1 MLASA
6 PTLEKLSF
14 DRVRSALAE
23 RTATFMGGEL
33 ALALVPHAGE
43 AAAERA
49 LDRVQEVADGGY
61 LALGGI
67 EDVRPLVR
75 RVREGHMLSGQ
86 EVLSVAYTL
95 DGAATLRRAI
105 LTSERAALGELALE
119 IGTFDGVL
127 RLVREQLDPDGNVRD
142 DATPKLYDIRRRL
155 NPMRGRIRERLTRL
169 LEQYA
174 EYVQD
179 PIITLRR
186 ERYVIPIRANHQGR
200 VPGLALDRSD
210 SGATVFI
217 EPASV
222 VDLNNELAL
231 LEMEERDE
239 VRRILLALGRRL
251 ADEPRLDGSL
261 EVVAQLDLVNASARL
276 AEDWRLARPAFDPA
290 GRVRLRGARHPL
302 VQGCVPNDI
311 DLDADQRLLVVT
323 GPNAGGKTVLIKT
336 VGVAAAMAYAGLFVA
351 ADAATPPLLPR
362 VSALL
367 CDIGDE
373 QSIEASLSTYAG
385 HLKNLRAITESADEH
400 TLVLVDELGSGTDPD
415 EGAAISQ
422 AILERIVASGAR
434 GLITTHLAPLK
445 VFASETPG
453 VVNGAMRFDLEALA
467 PTYQLVMGQPGR
479 SYALAIAERLGLDG
493 RLLARAADLLGP
505 EGERLEGLLLA
516 LEDRREELEREL
528 AAARAANDR
537 AVSEAELL
545 RDQIARLR
553 AGEAALMAAAAQRAD
568 ELLKDTMQQAARLKR
583 SAREEPTSRSRAL
596 EEIGKLRRQARAVAQ
611 GARSGADAA
620 PRGASAAARAAAPAE
635 DPFALGARVFVESY
649 GAEGP
654 VLERRGDHLVVQ
666 LGLVKV
672 EVDAGDCRPVAVRP
686 STQGKQR
693 PVAPAAP
700 ALPAELNLRGERVEA
715 GLELLRDFLLEAHA
729 MKLESVRILHGK
741 GTGTLR
747 DAVRNYLKSDRTV
760 ERFEDAVPYE
770 GGHGV
775 TVAYLRH

>member
-1 MLASA
+1 MFVAA
-6 PTLEKLSF
+6 ATLERLSF

-23 RTATFMGGEL
+23 RTATFMGTEL
-33 ALALVPHAGE
+33 AEELAPYPEE
-43 AAAERA
+43 ATAVTA
-49 LDRVQEVADGGY
+49 LDRVQEVVEGGY

-75 RVREGHMLSGQ
+75 RVREGQLLTGP

-105 LTSERAALGELALE
+105 ITSERPALGELALE

-155 NPMRGRIRERLTRL
+155 NPMRGRIRDRLTRL

-186 ERYVIPIRANHQGR
+186 ERYVIPIRANHQAR

-217 EPASV
+217 EPAAV

-251 ADEPRLDGSL
+251 AEEPRLDESL
-261 EVVAQLDLVNASARL
+261 AVVARLDLINASARL

-290 GRVRLRGARHPL
+290 GRIRLHGARHPL
-302 VQGCVPNDI
+302 VHDCVPNDVA
-311 DLDADQRLLVVT
+311 LDAGRRLLVVT

-336 VGVAAAMAYAGLFVA
+336 VGVAAVMAGAGLFVA
-351 ADAATPPLLPR
+351 ADRAPQPLLPR
-362 VSALL
+362 TQALL
-367 CDIGDE
+367 TDIGDE

-400 TLVLVDELGSGTDPD
+400 TLVLIDELGSGTDPD

-422 AILERIVASGAR
+422 AILEQVVASGAR
-434 GLITTHLAPLK
+434 GLVTTHLAPLK

-453 VVNGAMRFDLEALA
+453 VLNAAMRFDLEALA
-467 PTYQLVMGQPGR
+467 PTYQLVVGQPGR
-479 SYALAIAERLGLDG
+479 SYALAIAERLGLG
-493 RLLARAADLLGP
+493 RALLERAAQLLGP
-505 EGERLEGLLLA
+505 EGERLESLLLA
-516 LEDRREELEREL
+516 LEDKREELEREL
-528 AAARAANDR
+528 AEARVANER
-537 AVSEAELL
+537 AVGEAELL
-545 RDQIARLR
+545 RDQIAKLR
-553 AGEAALMAAAAQRAD
+553 EGEAALMAAAAQRAD
-568 ELLKDTMQQAARLKR
+568 ALLKDTMQQAARLKR
-583 SAREEPTSRSRAL
+583 SAREEPSARSRAL
-596 EEIGKLRRQARAVAQ
+596 EEIGKLRRQTKVA
-611 GARSGADAA
+611 AAA
-620 PRGASAAARAAAPAE
+620 PGPRSSAASAAVPAE
-635 DPFALGARVFVESY
+635 DPFAPGSRVRVDSY

-654 VLERRGDHLVVQ
+654 VLERRGDQLVVQ
-666 LGLVKV
+666 LGLIKV
-672 EVDAGDCRPVAVRP
+672 EVPLSDCTPVAAQRP
-686 STQGKQR
+686 KRTGRQ

-700 ALPAELNLRGERVEA
+700 SVPAELNLRGERVEA

-747 DAVRNYLKSDRTV
+747 DAVRNYLKGDRTV
-760 ERFEDAVPYE
+760 ERYEDAVPYE

-775 TVAYLRH
+775 TVAYLRR